1 MLSDVGLRLCAHGTG
16 AQRSN
21 RLVSAED
28 DARCQSFR
36 ADELE

>member
-1 MLSDVGLRLCAHGTG
+1 MLSDVGLRLPAHGTG
-16 AQRSN
+16 PQRAVQ
-21 RLVSAED
+21 LVGAED